1 MARGA
6 GTDAPNG
13 GGVDPNA
20 SEGEV
25 GGYGLRILYPKTL
38 LVQEI
43 EHPVE
48 NRLKV
53 TRKNSKNFDHFS
65 TANRHVGMSAVCTLF
80 CFSSVHGP

>member
-43 EHPVE
+43 EHPVKGYKKKLE
-48 NRLKV
+48 EL
-53 TRKNSKNFDHFS
+53 
-65 TANRHVGMSAVCTLF
+65 
-80 CFSSVHGP
+80 